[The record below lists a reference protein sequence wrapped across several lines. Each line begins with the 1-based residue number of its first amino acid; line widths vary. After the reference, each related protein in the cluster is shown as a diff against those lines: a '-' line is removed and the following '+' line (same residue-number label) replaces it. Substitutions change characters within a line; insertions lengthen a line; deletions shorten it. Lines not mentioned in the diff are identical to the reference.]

1 MNEKKSL
8 GIIAEYN
15 PFHNGHL
22 YHIEESVKMT
32 GAEVVVAAMSGNFV
46 QRGNMPVA
54 DKWDRAEAAVK
65 NGVDLVVE
73 IPTVFACNS
82 APYFAN
88 AAVKILENLGV
99 TWISFGSE
107 SGNIENL
114 SHIARVI
121 SEGNT
126 EIEDIIR
133 EKVKSGLA
141 YPRARKEAL
150 VGILNN
156 EYSEMLDL
164 PNNILAIEY
173 LRNIDKAEPIT
184 VKRKGSGYNDIEIYD
199 NIASATAIRYM
210 INHGKAVNSF
220 IPETVYE
227 LLKRG
232 NSPSEHIIFKMI
244 CQNVLSKTAEEL
256 DSVSAGG
263 EGLGNKIK
271 KAIRN
276 VSSYEALAEQLKS
289 KRYTRTRID
298 RFLMHVLLDI
308 KKYDNYCNYIR
319 VLAFNEKGSTYLKKI
334 KKSEICQLPIIT
346 NINKDLLNCEYIL
359 PAIEKDI
366 LATDLYNLATERD
379 LYLNSEYVNMP
390 RKIL

>member
-1 MNEKKSL
+1 
-8 GIIAEYN
+8 
-15 PFHNGHL
+15 
-22 YHIEESVKMT
+22 
-32 GAEVVVAAMSGNFV
+32 
-46 QRGNMPVA
+46 
-54 DKWDRAEAAVK
+54 
-65 NGVDLVVE
+65 
-73 IPTVFACNS
+73 
-82 APYFAN
+82 
-88 AAVKILENLGV
+88 
-99 TWISFGSE
+99 
-107 SGNIENL
+107 
-114 SHIARVI
+114 
-121 SEGNT
+121 
-126 EIEDIIR
+126 
-133 EKVKSGLA
+133 
-141 YPRARKEAL
+141 
-150 VGILNN
+150 
-156 EYSEMLDL
+156 MLF
-164 PNNILAIEY
+164 
-173 LRNIDKAEPIT
+173 RSDKAEPIT
-184 VKRKGSGYNDIEIYD
+184 VKRRGSGYNDIEIYD
-199 NIASATAIRYM
+199 DIASATAIRYM
-210 INHGKAVNSF
+210 IDHGKAVNSF

-319 VLAFNEKGSTYLKKI
+319 VLAFNEKGSTYLKQI

-366 LATDLYNLATERD
+366 LAADLYNLATERD

>member
-46 QRGNMPVA
+46 QRGNMPIA

-150 VGILNN
+150 AGILNN

-173 LRNIDKAEPIT
+173 LRSIDKAEPIT
-184 VKRKGSGYNDIEIYD
+184 VKRRGSGYNDIEIYD
-199 NIASATAIRYM
+199 DIASATAIRYM
-210 INHGKAVNSF
+210 IDHGKAVNSF

-308 KKYDNYCNYIR
+308 KKYDNYCNYI
-319 VLAFNEKGSTYLKKI
+319 I
-334 KKSEICQLPIIT
+334 
-346 NINKDLLNCEYIL
+346 LLH
-359 PAIEKDI
+359 
-366 LATDLYNLATERD
+366 
-379 LYLNSEYVNMP
+379 M
-390 RKIL
+390 

>member
-46 QRGNMPVA
+46 QRGNMPIA

-141 YPRARKEAL
+141 YPRDRK
-150 VGILNN
+150 
-156 EYSEMLDL
+156 
-164 PNNILAIEY
+164 
-173 LRNIDKAEPIT
+173 
-184 VKRKGSGYNDIEIYD
+184 
-199 NIASATAIRYM
+199 
-210 INHGKAVNSF
+210 
-220 IPETVYE
+220 
-227 LLKRG
+227 
-232 NSPSEHIIFKMI
+232 
-244 CQNVLSKTAEEL
+244 
-256 DSVSAGG
+256 SV
-263 EGLGNKIK
+263 
-271 KAIRN
+271 
-276 VSSYEALAEQLKS
+276 V
-289 KRYTRTRID
+289 
-298 RFLMHVLLDI
+298 
-308 KKYDNYCNYIR
+308 
-319 VLAFNEKGSTYLKKI
+319 
-334 KKSEICQLPIIT
+334 
-346 NINKDLLNCEYIL
+346 
-359 PAIEKDI
+359 
-366 LATDLYNLATERD
+366 
-379 LYLNSEYVNMP
+379 
-390 RKIL
+390 